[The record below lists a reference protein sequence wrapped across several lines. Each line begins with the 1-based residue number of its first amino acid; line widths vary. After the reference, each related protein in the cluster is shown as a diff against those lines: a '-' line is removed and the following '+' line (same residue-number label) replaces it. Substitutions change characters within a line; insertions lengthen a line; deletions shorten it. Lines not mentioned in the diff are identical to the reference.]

1 MSLPLPRNP
10 SSHGARR
17 AVPVW
22 EQRGLSPR
30 MRRLLLEG
38 DVTGRYSGTTDSEAG
53 YRITMALAV
62 GCSQPGRAWTP
73 GDFFQALL
81 YTPTAGGVWARHLR
95 ERKGSDYAEAKLTA
109 MLDKARRLVA
119 DAPVITC
126 RQDALEAI
134 EDVRQVVEDQ
144 PWPTAGGKGSD
155 LKNLVARLDLCE
167 RAGGLEHGA
176 SVRQLA
182 EAMGCARAT
191 VEASNRR
198 LVDGKW
204 LELVKSGSG
213 KAHGSRWRLKIPDHL
228 RPHVAEET
236 HGAGVGRSPTSGYR
250 GAGTVPPA
258 HTTDT
263 RAISSLMGHDAFH
276 HHAHGLSGARIL
288 ACLDPLDGKDV
299 KALCG
304 ATGLHRSTVQRRLRH
319 LVADG
324 LAVELE
330 GRYHLASA
338 LAGPVRL
345 HPDEELLNDSAQ
357 ERGTRGRGHAR
368 RRRHQDERAHY
379 HQWLT
384 EQHTRCVRRPRLALV
399 PDGVVDPRTGEILD
413 ARWHGWDL
421 SDLRRPTFPDPLQ
434 QQQAG

>member
-1 MSLPLPRNP
+1 
-10 SSHGARR
+10 
-17 AVPVW
+17 
-22 EQRGLSPR
+22 

-38 DVTGRYSGTTDSEAG
+38 DVTGRYGGATDSDSG

-62 GCSQPGRAWTP
+62 GCSQPGSAWTP

-95 ERKGSDYAEAKLTA
+95 ERKGTDYAEARLTA

-119 DAPVITC
+119 VAPVITC

-134 EDVRQVVEDQ
+134 EAVRQVVEDQ
-144 PWPTAGGKGSD
+144 VWPAACGKGSD

-182 EAMGCARAT
+182 EVMGCARAT

-198 LVDGKW
+198 LVDTDW

-213 KAHGSRWRLKIPDHL
+213 KAHGSRWRLKIPDDL
-228 RPHVAEET
+228 RARAAGET
-236 HGAGVGRSPTSGYR
+236 HGAQVGRSPTSGYR
-250 GAGTVPPA
+250 GAGTVPAA

-288 ACLDPLDGKDV
+288 ACLDPLDGQDV
-299 KALCG
+299 RSLAT
-304 ATGLHRSTVQRRLRH
+304 ATGLHRSTIQRRLRH
-319 LVADG
+319 LAADG
-324 LAVELE
+324 LVAELE
-330 GRYHLASA
+330 GRFYLASA
-338 LAGPVRL
+338 LVGPVRL
-345 HPDEELLNDSAQ
+345 HPDEELLNASAEQ
-357 ERGTRGRGHAR
+357 RGTGGRGHAR
-368 RRRHQDERAHY
+368 RRRHQGERAAY
-379 HQWLT
+379 HRWLA
-384 EQHTRCVRRPRLALV
+384 ERQSRRPRLVLV
-399 PDGVVDPRTGEILD
+399 PDGVVDPRSGEILD
-413 ARWHGWDL
+413 GRWRDWDL
-421 SDLRRPTFPDPLQ
+421 SNVRRPTFPSTQ